1 MLLFF
6 SNFLFFYLSICLLT
20 ILPIFLHNCRDI
32 TDVGLHLECFS
43 QISRQLSLT
52 QCWITL
58 LVLAITWSDQQCA
71 HNLIKHVNV
80 RYFQFAILVIDYE
93 LILPVRV
100 DILPLYWKSS
110 LIILKKIE
118 ILIFVLFLI
127 FSYRKKGIRVCF
139 FFYIKE
145 VLLYL
150 YVYIYT
156 ETYRQY

>member
-58 LVLAITWSDQQCA
+58 LVLAVTWSDQQCA

-93 LILPVRV
+93 LILPARV
-100 DILPLYWKSS
+100 DISPLYFFT
-110 LIILKKIE
+110 L
-118 ILIFVLFLI
+118 
-127 FSYRKKGIRVCF
+127 RK
-139 FFYIKE
+139 FYFI
-145 VLLYL
+145 YM
-150 YVYIYT
+150 YIYIQT
-156 ETYRQY
+156 HIDNTKRINL

>member
-58 LVLAITWSDQQCA
+58 LVLAVTWSDQQCA

-93 LILPVRV
+93 LILPAVRV
-100 DILPLYWKSS
+100 DISPLYWKSS

-127 FSYRKKGIRVCF
+127 FSYRKKGIRVF
-139 FFYIKE
+139 FFFTLRKFYFI
-145 VLLYL
+145 YM
-150 YVYIYT
+150 YIYI
-156 ETYRQY
+156 YRHI